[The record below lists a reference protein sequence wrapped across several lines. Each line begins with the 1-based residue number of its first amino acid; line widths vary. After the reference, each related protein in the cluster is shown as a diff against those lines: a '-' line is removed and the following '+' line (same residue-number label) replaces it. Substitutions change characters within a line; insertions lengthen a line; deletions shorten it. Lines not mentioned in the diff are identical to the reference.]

1 MGGSVMTNK
10 EMSLVEDF
18 GKFSKKPMRDGYGE
32 AIVEVARNDQRIVA
46 LVADLLDSLKL
57 ESFKKE
63 FPNRLIEMGIQEQNM
78 MGVAAGMAMSGY
90 VPFVNSIACF
100 NPGNNW
106 GQLRVSVCLTNE
118 NVKIIGG
125 HSGFGNGVDGANQ
138 QSFDDLAIA
147 RVLPNLTILVP
158 ADYEQVK
165 KAVWTM
171 AEKKGALYMRMTK
184 PAREVITTIDTPF
197 EIGKAQVLRG
207 GKDVTVFA
215 CGSMVYEAMVAAEK
229 LSGTV
234 EVEVINIHTI
244 KPIDVNAIVKSAK
257 KTGKVITAEEHS
269 IVGGLGSAVAEVLSE
284 NCPVPMIRLGMRD
297 SFGESGEPE
306 ELMQKYG
313 LTSVNLINLIKK
325 LVYKNE

>member
-1 MGGSVMTNK
+1 MLNQDMN
-10 EMSLVEDF
+10 LVEDWE
-18 GKFSKKPMRDGYGE
+18 KLIKKPMRDGYGE
-32 AIVEVARNDQRIVA
+32 VIVEVGKQNKEVIV

-57 ESFKKE
+57 ESFKNE
-63 FPNRLIEMGIQEQNM
+63 FPDRLVEVGIQEQNM
-78 MGVAAGMAMSGY
+78 MGVAAGMAMSGKI
-90 VPFVNSIACF
+90 PFVNSIACF

-106 GQLRVSVCLTNE
+106 GQLRVSVCLANE
-118 NVKIIGG
+118 NVKIVGG

-138 QSFDDLAIA
+138 QSMDDLAIT

-165 KAVWTM
+165 KMVWAM
-171 AEKKGALYMRMTK
+171 VERKGAIYMRMTK
-184 PAREVITTIDTPF
+184 PAREVITTKDTPF
-197 EIGKAQVLRG
+197 EIGRAQVLRG

-215 CGSMVYEAMVAAEK
+215 CGALVYEAMVAAEK
-229 LSGTV
+229 LAGSI
-234 EVEVINIHTI
+234 EVEVINVHTI
-244 KPIDVNAIVKSAK
+244 KPIDVSAIVKSAK

-269 IVGGLGSAVAEVLSE
+269 IIGGLGSAVAEVLAE
-284 NCPVPMIRLGMRD
+284 NCPTPMIRLGMRD
-297 SFGESGEPE
+297 QFGESGEPN

>member
-1 MGGSVMTNK
+1 
-10 EMSLVEDF
+10 
-18 GKFSKKPMRDGYGE
+18 MRDGYGE
-32 AIVEVARNDQRIVA
+32 AVVELGRQNKNVVM

-57 ESFKKE
+57 ESFKNE
-63 FPNRLIEMGIQEQNM
+63 FPGRLIEMGIQEQNM
-78 MGVAAGMAMSGY
+78 MGVAAGMAMSGKI
-90 VPFVNSIACF
+90 PFVNSIACF

-138 QSFDDLAIA
+138 QSMDDLAIT

-165 KAVWTM
+165 KAVWAM
-171 AEKKGALYMRMTK
+171 AEKKGAVYMRMTK
-184 PAREVITTIDTPF
+184 PAREVITTKDMPF

-207 GKDVTVFA
+207 GKDITIFA
-215 CGSMVYEAMVAAEK
+215 CGSMVCEAMMAAEN
-229 LSGTV
+229 LAGSV
-234 EVEVINIHTI
+234 EVEVINMHTI
-244 KPIDVNAIVKSAK
+244 KPIDVNAIIKSAK

-269 IVGGLGSAVAEVLSE
+269 ITGGLGSAVAEVLAE
-284 NCPVPMIRLGMRD
+284 NCPTPMIRVGMRD
-297 SFGESGEPE
+297 QFGESGEPE

-313 LTSVNLINLIKK
+313 LTSVNLINIIKK